1 MQKTDP
7 PGVESPAPSV
17 IELSEE
23 RAAIEVRD
31 IVTDRVRISTSTTSV
46 EQMVRQDLRSTS
58 TGLVR
63 VPVNR
68 TLAAGEVPP
77 VPRTEGD
84 VTIIPIF
91 EEVAVVELRLVLKE
105 ELHVR
110 QRETTETAEIPLT
123 LRKQSVTIERDSD
136 E

>member
-1 MQKTDP
+1 MQEIDP
-7 PGVESPAPSV
+7 PGIESPAPS

-46 EQMVRQDLRSTS
+46 NQMVRQNLRSTS
-58 TGLVR
+58 TDLVR

-68 TLAAGEVPP
+68 TLAPGEAPP
-77 VPRTEGD
+77 VPRTEGG

-91 EEVAVVELRLVLKE
+91 EEIAVVELRLVLKE

-110 QRETTETAEIPLT
+110 QQETTETAEIPLT
-123 LRKQSVTIERDSD
+123 LRKQSVIIERDSD